1 MPKAAQLL
9 DEGKNKELW
18 QMCCGFLSLTLDE
31 FMDIQKRLLLE
42 QIELLKS
49 CPLGKKIMR
58 GAKPETIEEFRQQV
72 PLTSYD
78 DYCPELIEKREDVL
92 PVKPAFWVHSSGRS
106 GEYAYKWVPVTPA
119 FSHEL
124 SVILYGVGMLSSC
137 KRLGDTSRFPV
148 HPKIVYTVAP
158 RPYIS
163 GTFADILR
171 TQSDIDY
178 LPPIEEAESL
188 SFEERVKFGFQQA
201 LSEGLDYFMGLS
213 LVLAKVGDQFQQSSA
228 GVKIRPYL
236 TKPKTLFRLVKGLIK
251 SRLAG
256 RRMLP
261 KDLWSVRGIIGSGL
275 DSWIYK
281 DKIKEFWGRHP
292 LDLYSS
298 SEGGVM
304 ATQTWDY
311 ESMTFVPNLNFLE
324 FIPEEEHFKWQMDR
338 SYQPK
343 TVLLDEVE
351 AGQNYELVLSNFHG
365 GALVRY
371 RIGDMVRITSLRNEK
386 LGIKIPQ
393 MSFERRADDLI
404 DFNVIRLTEKVIWQ
418 ALEKVGIPYEDWV
431 AYREPGQQT
440 LQLFLELKDSC
451 QVNEADIAA
460 AVYGQVFQ
468 TDDEFALSALHDDAM
483 DMIGFSIKVNLLP
496 QGTFANFMAKR
507 QAEGADLAHLK
518 PPHLNPSDE
527 VLSLLLPKPEKTKT
541 TAGTDAEKVAV

>member
-1 MPKAAQLL
+1 MPRAAELL
-9 DEGKNKELW
+9 HEGKKEELW
-18 QMCCGFLSLTLDE
+18 QMCCGFLGLTLDE

-42 QIELLKS
+42 QIGLLKS

-58 GAKPETIEEFRQQV
+58 GAKPKTIEEFRQQV
-72 PLTSYD
+72 PLTNYD

-106 GEYAYKWVPVTPA
+106 GEYPYKWVPITPA

-137 KRLGDTSRFPV
+137 KKLGDTSRFPV

-178 LPPIEEAESL
+178 LPSLEEAESL
-188 SFEERVKFGFQQA
+188 SFEERVRFGFQQA

-213 LVLAKVGDQFQQSSA
+213 LVLAKVGDQFQQSSG
-228 GVKIRPYL
+228 GVKVRPYL
-236 TKPKTLFRLVKGLIK
+236 TKPKALLRLVKGLIK

-256 RRMLP
+256 RPMLP

-281 DKIKEFWGRHP
+281 DKIKELWGRHP

-351 AGQNYELVLSNFHG
+351 VGQNYELVLSNFHG

-386 LGIKIPQ
+386 LGIEIPQ

-418 ALEKVGIPYEDWV
+418 ALEKAGIPYEDWV
-431 AYREPGQQT
+431 AYREPGQQA
-440 LQLFLELKDSC
+440 LQLFLELKDGC
-451 QVNEADIAA
+451 QVNEEDIAV
-460 AVYGQVFQ
+460 AVYEQVFQ
-468 TDDEFALSALHDDAM
+468 TDDDEIALSALHDDAM

-496 QGTFANFMAKR
+496 RGTFVNYTAKR

-527 VLSLLLPKPEKTKT
+527 VLSLLLPKPEKIKV
-541 TAGTDAEKVAV
+541 TAEAEKTAV